1 MAEAILNDKRLLVVD
16 DEPDVLESLEELVL
30 ADAPRCRI
38 DKAGSYE
45 DALALLEA
53 NTYDLVVLDI
63 MGVRGF
69 DLLAV
74 AVRRHFR
81 VAMLTAHALTPEA
94 LKRSY
99 DMKAYAFLPKEKLAD
114 IVPFLEDVLT
124 YDYAAGWKRLLQK
137 LHGFFNDRFVSDWE
151 RKTGLDWKEWSK

>member
-1 MAEAILNDKRLLVVD
+1 MPESILNDKRVLAVD
-16 DEPDVLESLEELVL
+16 DEPDVLDSLEELVL

-38 DKAGSYE
+38 EKAGNYE
-45 DALALLEA
+45 DAVQLLEA
-53 NTYDLVVLDI
+53 NVYDIVVLDI

-69 DLLAV
+69 DLLETAV
-74 AVRRHFR
+74 TRNFR

-124 YDYAAGWKRLLQK
+124 YDYATGWKRLLHK
-137 LHGFFNDRFVSDWE
+137 LRGFFGERFVSDWE
-151 RKTGLDWKEWSK
+151 KKTGMEWKEWSK